1 MILFSTRSVIAGA
14 AGLILLLGIG
24 VRIANLGNVNSR
36 TPDERVYRS
45 QADTWR
51 QQGTAGL
58 RSLAVGFERDPEA
71 RLYPP
76 PTRVGMI
83 RLMAAAMSFTGR
95 DDESAGAILSCAASI
110 GSLLM
115 VGLIG
120 FRGIPSFPPWAALC
134 GLLFY
139 AVLPPELVI
148 ARRAWADALMELIGL
163 VMVYSACEI
172 TRDSRRWSAYAG
184 FAIAGALGVTVKESM
199 GVPLGVCGIWLLWV
213 LAVKRHEFRNAA
225 ILVGG
230 SVLAVAASVSWL
242 AWSVGGDVSEV
253 IRIIFSI
260 PVSNAA
266 NAYALEYASGPPY
279 LLLQAFWII
288 SPVTALFFAAG
299 VYAGVAGKEA
309 TARWVTLFTV
319 VQIVIAMA
327 IPHWLNL
334 RYVSVAFGCY
344 CLVAGLGFWF
354 VVSQILNRIEASDR
368 KALAAMLGLVAMG
381 GAIAD
386 YARFERYF
394 VRDGTADLSVK
405 MVLDE
410 RNR

>member
-1 MILFSTRSVIAGA
+1 LILFPTRSLIAGA
-14 AGLILLLGIG
+14 AGVILLVGIG
-24 VRIANLGNVNSR
+24 ARIANLGHVNSR

-51 QQGTAGL
+51 QQGPAGL
-58 RSLAVGFERDPEA
+58 RSLAAAYERDPEA

-83 RLMAAAMSFTGR
+83 RLMAAAMSITGR

-115 VGLIG
+115 LALIG
-120 FRGIPSFPPWAALC
+120 LQFFPPWVTLC

-139 AVLPPELVI
+139 AVSPPELVI
-148 ARRAWADALMELIGL
+148 ARRAWADAVVELIGL
-163 VMVYSACEI
+163 GMVYAACEI

-184 FAIAGALGVTVKESM
+184 FAIAGALGVAVKEAM
-199 GVPLGVCGIWLLWV
+199 GVPFGLCGIWLLWV
-213 LAVKRHEFRNAA
+213 LAVERREFRNAA
-225 ILVGG
+225 ILVVG
-230 SVLAVAASVSWL
+230 SVLAVAASVYWL
-242 AWSVGGDVSEV
+242 AWSVGSVGEV
-253 IRIIFSI
+253 VQIIAGI
-260 PVSNAA
+260 PGANAT
-266 NAYALEYASGPPY
+266 NAYALEYASGSPW

-288 SPVTALFFAAG
+288 SPVSALFFAAG
-299 VYAGVAGKEA
+299 VYAGLAGREA
-309 TARWVTLFTV
+309 TARWITLFTV
-319 VQIVIAMA
+319 VQIGIAMA
-327 IPHWLNL
+327 VPHWLNL

-344 CLVAGLGFWF
+344 CLVAGLGFLF
-354 VVSQILNRIEASDR
+354 VASLVLNRIKASDR
-368 KALAAMLGLVAMG
+368 KALAAMLGLVAVG

-405 MVLDE
+405 MVIDE

>member
-1 MILFSTRSVIAGA
+1 LILFPTRSVITGA
-14 AGLILLLGIG
+14 AGIILLLGIG
-24 VRIANLGNVNSR
+24 ARVANLGNVNSR

-45 QADTWR
+45 QADVWR
-51 QQGTAGL
+51 QQGTEGL
-58 RSLAVGFERDPEA
+58 RSLAAAYERDPEA

-83 RLMAAAMSFTGR
+83 QLVAAAMSITGR

-115 VGLIG
+115 LALIG
-120 FRGIPSFPPWAALC
+120 FRFFPPWAALC

-139 AVLPPELVI
+139 AVSPPELVI
-148 ARRAWADALMELIGL
+148 ARRAWTDAVVELMGL
-163 VMVYSACEI
+163 GMVYAACEI

-184 FAIAGALGVTVKESM
+184 FAVAGALGVAVKEATA
-199 GVPLGVCGIWLLWV
+199 VPLGLCGIWLLWV
-213 LAVKRHEFRNAA
+213 LAVRRELRNAA
-225 ILVGG
+225 VLVGG
-230 SVLAVAASVSWL
+230 SVVAVAASVAWL
-242 AWSVGGDVSEV
+242 GWSVGGVGEV
-253 IRIIFSI
+253 VKIIAGI
-260 PVSNAA
+260 PGVNAT
-266 NAYALEYASGPPY
+266 NAYALEYASGPPW

-288 SPVTALFFAAG
+288 SPVSALFGAAG
-299 VYAGVAGKEA
+299 VYAGLAGKEA
-309 TARWVTLFTV
+309 AARWITLFTV
-319 VQIVIAMA
+319 VQIAIAMA

-354 VVSQILNRIEASDR
+354 VVSLVLERIKASDR

-394 VRDGTADLSVK
+394 VSDGTADLSVK
-405 MVLDE
+405 MVIDE

>member
-1 MILFSTRSVIAGA
+1 LILFSTRSVIAGA

-58 RSLAVGFERDPEA
+58 RSLVAGYERDPEA

-83 RLMAAAMSFTGR
+83 RLVAAAMSFTGR

-115 VGLIG
+115 LALIG
-120 FRGIPSFPPWAALC
+120 LRFFPPWAALC

-139 AVLPPELVI
+139 AVSPPELVI
-148 ARRAWADALMELIGL
+148 ARRAWADAVVELIGL
-163 VMVYSACEI
+163 GMVYAACEI

-184 FAIAGALGVTVKESM
+184 FAIAGALGVAVKESA
-199 GVPLGVCGIWLLWV
+199 GVPLGLCGIWLLWV
-213 LAVKRHEFRNAA
+213 LAVERREFRNAV

-230 SVLAVAASVSWL
+230 SVLAVAVSVGWL
-242 AWSVGGDVSEV
+242 AWSVGSLSDVIQIV
-253 IRIIFSI
+253 AGI
-260 PVSNAA
+260 PGANAT
-266 NAYALEYASGPPY
+266 NAYALEYASGAPW

-288 SPVTALFFAAG
+288 SPVTALFFAGG
-299 VYAGVAGKEA
+299 VFAAFTDREG
-309 TARWVTLFTV
+309 TAQWITLFTV
-319 VQIVIAMA
+319 VQIAIAIA

-344 CLVAGLGFWF
+344 SLVAGLGIWF
-354 VVSQILNRIEASDR
+354 FVSFVLNRIKAQDR
-368 KALAAMLGLVAMG
+368 KALAMMLGLVAIG

>member
-1 MILFSTRSVIAGA
+1 LILFSTRSVIAGA

-58 RSLAVGFERDPEA
+58 RSLVASYERDPEA

-83 RLMAAAMSFTGR
+83 RLVAAVMSLTGR

-115 VGLIG
+115 LALIG
-120 FRGIPSFPPWAALC
+120 LRFFPPWAALC

-139 AVLPPELVI
+139 AVSPPELVI
-148 ARRAWADALMELIGL
+148 ARRAWADAVVELIGL
-163 VMVYSACEI
+163 GMVYAACEI
-172 TRDSRRWSAYAG
+172 TRDSRRWSAYTG
-184 FAIAGALGVTVKESM
+184 FAIAGALGVAVKEAM
-199 GVPLGVCGIWLLWV
+199 GVPFGLCGIWLLWV
-213 LAVKRHEFRNAA
+213 LAVERREFRNAA
-225 ILVGG
+225 MLVGG
-230 SVLAVAASVSWL
+230 SVVAIAASVGWL
-242 AWSVGGDVSEV
+242 AWSVGGLGDVIQIV
-253 IRIIFSI
+253 AGI
-260 PVSNAA
+260 PGTNAM
-266 NAYALEYASGPPY
+266 NTYALEYASGAPY
-279 LLLQAFWII
+279 LLLRAFWII
-288 SPVTALFFAAG
+288 SPVSALFFAAG
-299 VYAGVAGKEA
+299 VYSGLAGQEV

-319 VQIVIAMA
+319 VQIAMAMA

-368 KALAAMLGLVAMG
+368 KTLAAMLGLVAIG

>member
-1 MILFSTRSVIAGA
+1 MGA
-14 AGLILLLGIG
+14 AGVILLLGSG
-24 VRIANLGNVNSR
+24 ARIANLGNVNSR
-36 TPDERVYRS
+36 TPDERVYRT

-51 QQGTAGL
+51 QQGPAGL
-58 RSLAVGFERDPEA
+58 RSLVAAYERDPDA

-83 RLMAAAMSFTGR
+83 RLVALAMSVTGR
-95 DDESAGAILSCAASI
+95 DDESAGAVLSCAASI
-110 GSLLM
+110 GCLLM
-115 VGLIG
+115 LALIG
-120 FRGIPSFPPWAALC
+120 FRLFPPWAAVC

-139 AVLPPELVI
+139 AVSPPELVI
-148 ARRAWADALMELIGL
+148 ARRAWADAVVELIGL
-163 VMVYSACEI
+163 GMVYAACEI

-184 FAIAGALGVTVKESM
+184 FAIAGGLGVAVKEAT
-199 GVPLGVCGIWLLWV
+199 GVPFGLCGIWLLWV
-213 LAVKRHEFRNAA
+213 LAVERREFRNAA

-230 SVLAVAASVSWL
+230 SVLAVAASVGWL
-242 AWSVGGDVSEV
+242 AWSVGGVGEV
-253 IRIIFSI
+253 IGIIAGI
-260 PVSNAA
+260 PAANAT
-266 NAYALEYASGPPY
+266 NAYALEYASGAPW

-288 SPVTALFFAAG
+288 SPVSALFFAAG
-299 VYAGVAGKEA
+299 VYAGLVGKEA
-309 TARWVTLFTV
+309 TARWITLFTV
-319 VQIVIAMA
+319 VQIAIAMA

-344 CLVAGLGFWF
+344 CLVAGMGFWF
-354 VVSQILNRIEASDR
+354 FVSLVLDRIKASDR
-368 KALAAMLGLVAMG
+368 KALAAMLGLAAMG
-381 GAIAD
+381 GAVAD